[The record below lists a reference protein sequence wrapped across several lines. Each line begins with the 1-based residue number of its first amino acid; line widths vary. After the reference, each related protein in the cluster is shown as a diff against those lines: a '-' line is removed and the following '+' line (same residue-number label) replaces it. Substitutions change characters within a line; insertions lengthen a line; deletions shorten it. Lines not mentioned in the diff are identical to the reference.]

1 MRVAVTG
8 ATGTIG
14 SALCAALH
22 ARGDEVM
29 ALSRNAESAR
39 KQLEGTIDRCVTW
52 ADPTRTP
59 APPRRSPASTRS
71 CTSSANPSTNAG
83 TRRPNSAS
91 ATRRLLRAL
100 RRHTARRDLA
110 RRRGFLAGVV
120 VVWEH
125 EAQQA
130 EAFMRV
136 VTARTGVVLSP
147 SGGALATMV
156 PIFRAGLG
164 GQVAGGRQWVPWVH
178 LDDIVGGLVHCLDD
192 ASLAGPV
199 NLTAPTPVTNA
210 EFTKALGRV
219 LRRPTIL
226 PLPGIALSLLY
237 GEMSDVITSGRRV
250 LPGAPHRHGL
260 RVRASDDRACAARR
274 ARPLMP
280 VHRLPRRSVRS
291 PLLVPRSSPLEH
303 DCI

>member
-91 ATRRLLRAL
+91 ATRACS
-100 RRHTARRDLA
+100 A
-110 RRRGFLAGVV
+110 
-120 VVWEH
+120 
-125 EAQQA
+125 
-130 EAFMRV
+130 
-136 VTARTGVVLSP
+136 
-147 SGGALATMV
+147 
-156 PIFRAGLG
+156 
-164 GQVAGGRQWVPWVH
+164 
-178 LDDIVGGLVHCLDD
+178 
-192 ASLAGPV
+192 
-199 NLTAPTPVTNA
+199 
-210 EFTKALGRV
+210 
-219 LRRPTIL
+219 
-226 PLPGIALSLLY
+226 
-237 GEMSDVITSGRRV
+237 
-250 LPGAPHRHGL
+250 PGA
-260 RVRASDDRACAARR
+260 SS
-274 ARPLMP
+274 
-280 VHRLPRRSVRS
+280 RRSRS
-291 PLLVPRSSPLEH
+291 
-303 DCI
+303 